1 MRHRRRATPA
11 TGRAA
16 GLTVLLLAGCS
27 SSVEVEA
34 PAVSGAVEQAC
45 SALADRAPE
54 SVAGADRR
62 DVDTSGSALA
72 WGDPAIVLRC
82 GVAATAD
89 AERAIR
95 CDTVNGVDWFTE
107 EGDDGYRFTTIGRE
121 PVIRLDVPYDYE
133 PAGDA
138 LVDVATAVR
147 RSTTAQSPCT

>member
-1 MRHRRRATPA
+1 MRRRRPA
-11 TGRAA
+11 IAA
-16 GLTVLLLAGCS
+16 VGGSAGAAVLLLAGCS
-27 SSVEVEA
+27 SSVDVEA

-45 SALADRAPE
+45 SALVGEAPE
-54 SVAGADRR
+54 SVAGGDRR
-62 DVDTSGSALA
+62 DVETTGSALA
-72 WGDPAIVLRC
+72 WGEPAIVLRC
-82 GVAATAD
+82 GVAASPDAD
-89 AERAIR
+89 GAIR

-107 EGDDGYRFTTIGRE
+107 EGDEGYRFTTIGRE